1 MSERTSGRLIAGTVG
16 LALAL
21 GGTAAAQQGS
31 KGGLTFGASPEVT
44 RGKYL
49 VSTMG
54 CNDCHTPWKMG
65 PKGPEPDMA
74 LYLSGH
80 PEKVKLPAPPAFDP
94 KNPWAW
100 HGSVTNT
107 AFAGPWGVS
116 YASNLTSDQSG
127 IGSWTEENFVKAIKE
142 GKHLGVGRPILPPM
156 PVPAYRNATDEDL
169 KAMYAY
175 LRTVPPVKNHA
186 PEAQLAPPPSMAKK

>member
-1 MSERTSGRLIAGTVG
+1 MRRTAPIA
-16 LALAL
+16 LLAALAAITL
-21 GGTAAAQQGS
+21 APPTAAES
-31 KGGLTFGASPEVT
+31 KKAGGLTFATSPAVS

-49 VSTMG
+49 VSIMG

-65 PKGPEPDMA
+65 AKGPEPDVS

-80 PEKVKLPAPPAFDP
+80 PEKAKLPPAPAFDP

-100 HGSVTNT
+100 HGAVTNT

-116 YASNLTSDQSG
+116 YAINLTSDPATG
-127 IGSWTEENFVKAIKE
+127 IGSWTEENFVKALKE

-156 PVPAYRNATDEDL
+156 PWPAYRNASDEDL
-169 KAMYAY
+169 RAVYAY
-175 LRTVPPVKNHA
+175 LKTVPAVKNQA
-186 PEAQLAPPPSMAKK
+186 PESQAAPPPAR

>member
-1 MSERTSGRLIAGTVG
+1 MRRTAP
-16 LALAL
+16 LALFATL
-21 GGTAAAQQGS
+21 AGLVLATPTTAETKKG
-31 KGGLTFGASPEVT
+31 GGLTFATSPAAS

-49 VSTMG
+49 VSIMG

-65 PKGPEPDMA
+65 AEGPEPDLS

-80 PEKVKLPAPPAFDP
+80 PAKAKLPAAPAFDP

-100 HGSVTNT
+100 HGAITNT

-116 YASNLTSDQSG
+116 YAINLTSDPATG
-127 IGSWTEENFVKAIKE
+127 IGSWTEENFLKALKE

-156 PVPAYRNATDEDL
+156 PWPAYRNASDEDL
-169 KAMYAY
+169 RAVFAY
-175 LRTVPPVKNHA
+175 LKTVPAVKNQA
-186 PEAQLAPPPSMAKK
+186 PESEAAPPPAK